1 VAFNREKAMTAAA
14 KFAAKGQHD
23 RAAKEYVSVIEA
35 DPSDTRTWLLL
46 AEALV
51 NAGDKPGAIERYL
64 HVADGYASANEAQKA
79 IAVYRKV
86 LGIDPNRLDIQTR
99 IAGLYKDLG
108 RVGDA
113 VAAYEFVAQAY
124 FQAGQIADGLEGFR
138 MVAELEP
145 AAVGKRLRLA
155 ELYSREGMVAQAV
168 EHFRLAAER
177 LLADRRTDDYIRVA
191 ERLIYHKEDDLPVL
205 RSLAQIYLKQ
215 GENRRALVK
224 LNALLRAA
232 PADAEG
238 LELLGETFVSIG
250 KVDKAISVVMELARE
265 QRKGGRKN
273 KETAARVLRKALQWN
288 PENADDIRKNASEI
302 EAEVALL
309 PPDPEPK
316 DKGELDL
323 DVDVVEDDAAN
334 SGGDIDLDVDVED
347 MEVKVEE
354 VPSRPFAPVGANVAP
369 SVVEAGDEGVGDVD
383 KVLLEAR
390 VYVKYKMFEHA
401 LGHLD
406 AIFVR
411 DASHLGA
418 LELQAQ
424 ILVEL
429 ERKSEAAD
437 TFVRLAQLVSARDP
451 KQARATLEQAQKLV
465 PDHTKA
471 EMVLAALDSG
481 GSAETAP
488 LLSGLQA
495 ELSGDPTT
503 LPGAFDPAV
512 SNSHGSVGL
521 DTSIEPSG
529 VVPVTSVPQA
539 SSDIL
544 QVTPVGEAAEAEPAD
559 PGSDAALKPSDVGVG
574 VGVATPTSEGESATT
589 PPPSDVADTRASSE
603 GTDGPTE
610 GSGTRRLPQM
620 TVSEGSG
627 ARKLPNDEG
636 SGARKLAALVNEP
649 ITEGSVARK
658 LPGERTPLPIKT
670 FGEKTP
676 LPIFKPPPAETVA
689 KAAGDIESVP
699 VAAEP
704 VVQAAPSSEPV
715 TEGPTAKPVPPRTRS
730 VLKPQRKPAGD
741 MAFKP
746 PPMPSASPEVEEL
759 DSGVIEELDEY
770 EVAEVVEPAPRKGPP
785 GRPKPP
791 AKRPPPKPPA
801 RTDTAADKLEPS
813 PGPNESKGLP
823 VRADSE
829 SDPAQEPVRADSES
843 EPAQAPVRADSES
856 DPAQEPVRADSE
868 SEPAQEPVRAD
879 SESEPAQEP
888 VRADSESDPAQE
900 PVRADSESDPAQEP
914 VRADSEPSV
923 RADSESEPVDPPV
936 RKDSESE
943 PEPAASQNEPEP
955 SAGDQIEPAAFGA
968 AAQLGDTTAGVTESP
983 GESMEASVEVVAE
996 VVLLPSEP
1004 DTEPAAPPTSEI
1016 VPEIRAEPVAEAGAE
1031 GELRIQPTDEPA
1043 VATEAV
1049 PVEAGQSPDEPV
1061 VPESPASDAPKPAE
1075 QLTWPAIDDEL
1086 DELRFFISG
1095 RFEDDAQFAYL
1106 DLQRRFPGHPALAE
1120 FAERLSTGAKLESAA
1135 APVTLDDAARRPSV
1149 STAPATVLQ
1158 LDDEDDDAFLSS
1170 IFDEPVAP
1178 TPGRAA
1184 GPRRAVATLEDGAD
1198 AQTFFDLGTA
1208 YREMGLEDDALAQFD
1223 LAAKDIRWTARAR
1236 IMTASLRVQR
1246 GQYQQALDDL
1256 NAAMEASSDPDERSE
1271 AGYELGVLYKSLG
1284 DDTRARA
1291 ALHAVAPGY
1300 RDRDELL
1307 EALT

>member
-1 VAFNREKAMTAAA
+1 MTAAA

-503 LPGAFDPAV
+503 PPGAFDPAV

-544 QVTPVGEAAEAEPAD
+544 QVTPVGEVAEAEPAD
-559 PGSDAALKPSDVGVG
+559 PESDAALKPSDVGVG
-574 VGVATPTSEGESATT
+574 VATPTSEGEPAT

-770 EVAEVVEPAPRKGPP
+770 EVAEVVEAPAPRKGPP

-813 PGPNESKGLP
+813 PGPNESKG
-823 VRADSE
+823 
-829 SDPAQEPVRADSES
+829 Q
-843 EPAQAPVRADSES
+843 
-856 DPAQEPVRADSE
+856 
-868 SEPAQEPVRAD
+868 
-879 SESEPAQEP
+879 
-888 VRADSESDPAQE
+888 

-923 RADSESEPVDPPV
+923 RADSEREPVDPPV
-936 RKDSESE
+936 RADSESE
-943 PEPAASQNEPEP
+943 PEPASSQNEPQP
-955 SAGDQIEPAAFGA
+955 SAGDQSEPAAVGA

-1004 DTEPAAPPTSEI
+1004 DTEPAAQPTSEI